1 MNPHV
6 FKIIHV
12 LSVLLLFYAFGA
24 LSSLSAEARE
34 GTTNNRTADNANAYA
49 KRIYKALHGLA
60 LLLIL
65 LTGLAQ
71 MHLLKTG
78 FPVWIQVKMGVWLLI
93 GGSLSLVVRRPHWRS
108 WTWALLLAIAAVA
121 VTAAI
126 IH

>member
-6 FKIIHV
+6 FKIIHI

-24 LSSLSAEARE
+24 LASLADA
-34 GTTNNRTADNANAYA
+34 NNTNANA
-49 KRIYKALHGLA
+49 KKIYKVLHGLA

-65 LTGLAQ
+65 LTGFAQ

-78 FPVWIQVKMGVWLLI
+78 FPAWIQVKMGVWLLL
-93 GGSLSLVVRRPHWRS
+93 GGSLTLVVRKPQWRG
-108 WTWALLLAIAAVA
+108 WIWALLLALAAVA